1 MIKPCE
7 KYNKKFGSGAII
19 FSLGCSDILS
29 KKLNIKNSLFLSFN
43 DFNDIKI

>member
-1 MIKPCE
+1 MIKQCE